1 MEYKRLK
8 KQSEMQNLFKNG
20 KRAFSGSLTL
30 LYLPAEENCF
40 AVSVG
45 KKHGKSVRR
54 NRIKRLAREAYRLN
68 LKSFRGAYKIVF
80 LPKVKDE
87 YSFDVFDKD
96 LKEMIRRKKL

>member
-1 MEYKRLK
+1 M
-8 KQSEMQNLFKNG
+8 FKNG
-20 KRAFSGSLTL
+20 NRAFSGSLTL
-30 LYLPAEENCF
+30 LYLPAEENFF

-45 KKHGKSVRR
+45 KKHGKSVQR

-68 LKSFRGAYKIVF
+68 LGKLKGAYKIVF

-87 YSFDVFDKD
+87 YSFFTFDKD